1 MNLRTQSFEDR
12 VRTDATGDLPVATP
26 HVLEEHSFRRMI
38 AIERKRTERSQ
49 TPLLL
54 MLLDAE
60 AAPSSSQNRSYLPGL
75 LPVLQKMTRET
86 DITGWYREKSVV
98 GVLFTELADAGRNSI
113 VSTMLARVSTAF
125 STQLRPEQF
134 NAIRIAF
141 QWFPEEWN
149 DEVPHRL
156 NTPAMYP
163 ELERRDGMRRSF
175 KVIKRGMDIVGSSL
189 ALIAAIPLFLL
200 FALAIKLGS
209 KGPVFFR
216 QERIGQYGERFWLLK
231 FRSMYESNDAGLHK
245 EYVRQLIVG
254 VAEKQNGNGNG
265 EAVYKL
271 TRDSRITRIGSL
283 LRRTSLDELP
293 QFINVLKGE
302 MSLVGPRPP
311 IDYEVE
317 SYELWHRQ
325 RLLEAKPGITGLW
338 QVNGRNRIGFD
349 EMVRL
354 DLRYARTWSPW
365 LDLKI
370 LFLTPKAMLQGAH

>member
-1 MNLRTQSFEDR
+1 MNLRRPIYEERAREDASADFPAASPF
-12 VRTDATGDLPVATP
+12 TLD
-26 HVLEEHSFRRMI
+26 EEAFCRMI
-38 AIERKRTERSQ
+38 AIERKRTERSE

-54 MLLDAE
+54 MLLDTETSGSA
-60 AAPSSSQNRSYLPGL
+60 SRNGTCLPRI
-75 LPVLQKMTRET
+75 LPALQRITRET

-98 GVLFTELADAGRNSI
+98 GVLLTELTDTSRNSI
-113 VSTMLARVSTAF
+113 VSTMLTRVSTALRN
-125 STQLRPEQF
+125 QLSPDQV
-134 NAIRIAF
+134 NSIRIAF

-149 DEVPHRL
+149 DEVPQQL

-163 ELERRDGMRRSF
+163 ELERRDRTRRSF
-175 KVIKRGMDIVGSSL
+175 NIMKRGMDILGSAMALVGAS
-189 ALIAAIPLFLL
+189 PLFLL
-200 FALAIKLGS
+200 FALAIKISS

-216 QERIGQYGERFWLLK
+216 QQRVGQYGKRFWLLK
-231 FRSMYESNDAGLHK
+231 FRSMHEHNDAAAHK
-245 EYVRQLIVG
+245 KYVRRLIIG
-254 VAEKQNGNGNG
+254 VAEKNSGPGNG

-271 TRDSRITRIGSL
+271 TRDPRITRIGAL

-293 QFINVLKGE
+293 QFINVLKGD

-317 SYELWHRQ
+317 TYELWHRQ

-370 LFLTPKAMLQGAH
+370 LVLTPKAMLQGAH